1 MLGGLAVTEAAF
13 ASVTFWR
20 GTQLHFSD
28 PTAYNEIY
36 SNSNRWDKE
45 AGLYQSFG
53 EDRSSFGFLTYAE
66 AKQRKDIITPLFSRR
81 AIFDLQD
88 LIQSNVGTLPH
99 RPIASVSFVA
109 YPVYRLMDCAEPSRV
124 TTRREILWPILRVPL
139 LHHGHYHF
147 LLFRQVRGSSG
158 EPDFKAPIIEAMEA
172 SLPAFVIFRNFSIVR
187 KAVFGMP
194 PWLSA
199 IVSPQTAGLIHLQQ
213 LLGAQV
219 TEVVQDPESLQG
231 APHRIIYH
239 ELLSPEARKG
249 APLPSAGSLYEEA
262 QALMFGGADTT
273 GNTLILGTFYLLESP
288 G

>member
-1 MLGGLAVTEAAF
+1 MDTITSFCFARSVAALA
-13 ASVTFWR
+13 
-20 GTQLHFSD
+20 
-28 PTAYNEIY
+28 
-36 SNSNRWDKE
+36 
-45 AGLYQSFG
+45 
-53 EDRSSFGFLTYAE
+53 
-66 AKQRKDIITPLFSRR
+66 
-81 AIFDLQD
+81 
-88 LIQSNVGTLPH
+88 
-99 RPIASVSFVA
+99 
-109 YPVYRLMDCAEPSRV
+109 
-124 TTRREILWPILRVPL
+124 
-139 LHHGHYHF
+139 
-147 LLFRQVRGSSG
+147 

-213 LLGAQV
+213 LLGVQV

-273 GNTLILGTFYLLESP
+273 GNTLMLGTFYLLESP
-288 G
+288 GLVERLKEELLAAWPVLDTPPKFEDLEKLPFLVRPPPLYSNSAQLKDNRL